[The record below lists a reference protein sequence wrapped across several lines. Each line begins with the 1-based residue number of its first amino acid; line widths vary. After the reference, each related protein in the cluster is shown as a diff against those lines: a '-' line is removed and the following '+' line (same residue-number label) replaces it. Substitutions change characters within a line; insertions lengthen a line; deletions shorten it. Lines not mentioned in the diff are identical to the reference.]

1 MKNFGRGRWIITL
14 SHQCQASKGICL
26 DFSKAIKIASKVV
39 KNSLNIFQSTKH
51 STSVKE
57 FQSNMVSFYWSK
69 WLDQGFKLRC
79 RSLCQPAPGCIGA
92 ISVVHAV
99 HAWLIWSGYS
109 SKVTKNCKKSKNI
122 IEHKESVQ
130 NKIRKQHLI
139 LQRCLVCLKANDA
152 HDLMKLTET
161 AIIAH

>member
-1 MKNFGRGRWIITL
+1 MTFLIFSYCFPSPWLGAFLVYHDKIIANNLHGFFILHLLLFLVLMHNHMKGSIVRCVGTFCKMLYMI
-14 SHQCQASKGICL
+14 
-26 DFSKAIKIASKVV
+26 
-39 KNSLNIFQSTKH
+39 
-51 STSVKE
+51 
-57 FQSNMVSFYWSK
+57 
-69 WLDQGFKLRC
+69 DQGFKLRC
-79 RSLCQPAPGCIGA
+79 RSLSQPAPGCIGG

-161 AIIAH
+161 AIITH